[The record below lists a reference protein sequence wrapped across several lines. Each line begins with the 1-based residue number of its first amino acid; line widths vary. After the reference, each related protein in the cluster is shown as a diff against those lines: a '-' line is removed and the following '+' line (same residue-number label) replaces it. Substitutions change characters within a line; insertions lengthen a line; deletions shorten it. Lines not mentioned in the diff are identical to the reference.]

1 LAASLG
7 QETGLLLTAVEPA
20 GPADQGGLL
29 LGDTLVGLDG
39 QPVRQ
44 HDDLLALMA
53 SDRIGATVPVRIIR
67 GGQVQELQVR
77 IGERP

>member
-1 LAASLG
+1 
-7 QETGLLLTAVEPA
+7 
-20 GPADQGGLL
+20 
-29 LGDTLVGLDG
+29 LVGLNG

-44 HDDLLALMA
+44 HDDLLALMV
-53 SDRIGATVPVRIIR
+53 SDRIGTTVLGRIIR

>member
-1 LAASLG
+1 
-7 QETGLLLTAVEPA
+7 
-20 GPADQGGLL
+20 
-29 LGDTLVGLDG
+29 LVGLDG

-53 SDRIGATVPVRIIR
+53 SDRIGATVPGRIIR